1 MAAVVPL
8 AQQGLDPGKVTLIH
22 NGIYKLVIT
31 LSAHDTGQRLQLKT
45 SMKGVG
51 QGKRQAKPWLQ
62 ETTEETT
69 TSMGSHPRGHQRKAA
84 QCWPYQTH
92 NPVNLPRQNVI
103 CFFSFFFSSVFFFFP
118 LSQKREK
125 MNSHQQFSTLS
136 VRRSHLWGWP
146 GVLIQAQN
154 RASYLQ
160 VPLKYKQG
168 SSS

>member
-1 MAAVVPL
+1 M
-8 AQQGLDPGKVTLIH
+8 TLIH

-103 CFFSFFFSSVFFFFP
+103 CFFSFFFSSVFFFFSSKP
-118 LSQKREK
+118 KKGENEFSPTILNLICTSKPSVGLAGSAHPGSEPSQLSASTTEIQTGL
-125 MNSHQQFSTLS
+125 QQL
-136 VRRSHLWGWP
+136 
-146 GVLIQAQN
+146 A
-154 RASYLQ
+154 
-160 VPLKYKQG
+160 
-168 SSS
+168 